1 MRPLRATA
9 AAIARFAWWVASFFR
24 RARAPEAF
32 LTVQTEELP
41 DALDAR
47 TVYLVGEGV
56 HLWSVALLCPCGC
69 GETLHMNLLPDAR
82 PRWTVTRHADGT
94 VTLDPSVWRR
104 VGCRSHFFLRGGQ
117 IDWCRGPAPSGTGGS

>member
-9 AAIARFAWWVASFFR
+9 AAITRFARWVASFFR
-24 RARAPEAF
+24 RDGAPEAF
-32 LTVQTEELP
+32 CAVQVEELP
-41 DALDAR
+41 DTLDAR

-56 HLWSVALLCPCGC
+56 HLWSVAFLCPCGC

-82 PRWTVTRHADGT
+82 PRWTVTRYEDGT
-94 VTLDPSVWRR
+94 VTLHPSVWRK

-117 IDWCRGPAPSGTGGS
+117 IVWCRGLALSGISGS